1 MSLSTY
7 KDPFVCFKVF
17 LSLSFLFI
25 TLTGE
30 ALAQDATSTAAAAR
44 TRYLSEIGVIPTSR
58 EVAVEEF
65 INYHRHQIGS
75 PKVGEA
81 VALDL
86 RWGNDRAYGAGGEA
100 VLQVGFSTALANDRQ
115 ELRPVN
121 LSLVI
126 DKSGSM
132 ADVDKISRVRSAL
145 LTLVSQLRE
154 TDTLS
159 IVVFDSDA
167 QVLLPGR
174 SLADRRTVRQLIQQI
189 APGGATNIHA
199 GLMLGFEEARKN
211 YRKDATNRVILLT
224 DGIANRGETD
234 PEKIAQ
240 DSLRFNDG
248 GIDLSTIGVGLD
260 LNRDLLSQLAKS
272 GRGLFHFVED
282 AQDIEKV
289 FVKEVQSLV
298 SPVATEPNVEIDYDS
313 DLELAK
319 LYGYEPQYRR
329 NGVTLKL
336 DNMNNGLTQVILLR
350 FKLAENRSA
359 FSRLPVRV
367 RFTYYDLEQRKQ
379 IVKTQESFLTVT
391 DGRTGDLLKDPEV
404 GKNYSIALLAQAIRD
419 MAMACEA
426 RRYQEAEKLIT
437 DAIART
443 NRRYPNLDDTD
454 ISRTLTMAK
463 KYQDELRKYYLQW
476 DAASDR

>member
-17 LSLSFLFI
+17 LSLSFLFF
-25 TLTGE
+25 TLTGA
-30 ALAQDATSTAAAAR
+30 ALAQDAASTAAAAR
-44 TRYLSEIGVIPTSR
+44 TRNLSEIGVIPTSR

-167 QVLLPGR
+167 QVLLPAQR
-174 SLADRRTVRQLIQQI
+174 LADRRTVRQLIQQI

-463 KYQDELRKYYLQW
+463 KYQDELRKYNRQW
-476 DAASDR
+476 DAAGDR

>member
-75 PKVGEA
+75 PKAGEA

-86 RWGNDRAYGAGGEA
+86 RWGNDRVYGAGGDA

-132 ADVDKISRVRSAL
+132 SDVDKLSRVRSAL
-145 LTLVSQLRE
+145 LTLVSQLRD

-167 QVLLPGR
+167 QVLLPAQR
-174 SLADRRTVRQLIQQI
+174 LADRRTVRQLIQQI

-260 LNRDLLSQLAKS
+260 LNKDLLSQLAKS

-313 DLELAK
+313 DLGLAK

-350 FKLAENRSA
+350 FKLAENRPA

-419 MAMACEA
+419 MAVACEA
-426 RRYQEAEKLIT
+426 RRYQEAEKLIS

-443 NRRYPNLDDTD
+443 NRRYPNLDETD
-454 ISRTLTMAK
+454 IARTLAMAK
-463 KYQDELRKYYLQW
+463 KYQDELRKYNRQW
-476 DAASDR
+476 DAAGDR